1 MDNGRLCFISLE
13 TTAFSGATLLAML
26 LGAHPDIA
34 TIGEISGLI
43 GRHTPETYLCSCGQI
58 IKECSFWQGVAIAM
72 ANRGF
77 TVDAGHFN
85 MEYRLNGPYMLQRLR
100 QGSARHKIIDDIRDK
115 ILFSIPGQRRQ
126 LQTITARNVAF
137 VESVLEITGE
147 RVFIDSAKDRLR
159 PKALRRLALLD
170 VGIIHLVRRVEGVVA
185 SQLRRGRGPDVGKL
199 AQDWVKRHHRVEV
212 NLKSWPVT
220 QFIQVRYEDI
230 CQRTEAEL
238 TRLYTFC
245 GVNPDVKAI
254 NFHVT
259 QHIVGNPMRLQPLT
273 EIKLDE
279 RWREELTAEQLQII
293 NRVAGDIKQRYGYDD
308 N

>member
-1 MDNGRLCFISLE
+1 MDNGRLRFISLE

-43 GRHTPETYLCSCGQI
+43 KRHTPETYLCSCGQI
-58 IKECSFWQGVAIAM
+58 IKECGFWQDVAAAM

-77 TVDAGHFN
+77 SFNAGYFN
-85 MEYRLNGPYMLQRLR
+85 MEFRLNGPHILQRLR
-100 QGSARHKIIDDIRDK
+100 EGSIRHKIIDDIRDK
-115 ILFSIPGQRRQ
+115 ILFSIPSQRHQ
-126 LQTITARNVAF
+126 LQTITDRNVAF
-137 VESVLEITGE
+137 VESVLEVTGE

-159 PKALRRLALLD
+159 PKALLRLAPLD

-199 AQDWVKRHHRVEV
+199 AQDWVKRHRRVEV
-212 NLKSWPVT
+212 NLQSWPVT
-220 QFIQVRYEDI
+220 KYIQVRYEDI
-230 CQRTEAEL
+230 CQRTEEEL

-245 GVNPDVKAI
+245 GVNSDVKGV
-254 NFHVT
+254 NFQT
-259 QHIVGNPMRLQPLT
+259 AQHIVGNPMRLRPLT
-273 EIKLDE
+273 AIKLDE
-279 RWREELTAEQLQII
+279 RWREELTEEQLQII
-293 NRVAGDIKQRYGYDD
+293 DRVTGDIKQRYGYAY